1 MPFGSCKCFIRTL
14 LSNSGETCI
23 PLWSFDNKIT
33 IVSKLYILLKSFVR
47 LYYQLLNTCTLFL
60 SFSMLFLLQSQC
72 KCLSLGPHIPLGIFF
87 VPYAPLCFI
96 SKPICPFFLECHFFV
111 YLGIF
116 YKLSEYHKQIIWQE
130 PETTSDKRICIPKF
144 GCGGMQWGPVLKA
157 R

>member
-60 SFSMLFLLQSQC
+60 SFSMLFLLLQSQC

-96 SKPICPFFLECHFFV
+96 SKPICPFFQNAISLFTWVFSINCLNTTNRSYDKNQRRHQIKESGSQNLAVGEC
-111 YLGIF
+111 
-116 YKLSEYHKQIIWQE
+116 SEGQY
-130 PETTSDKRICIPKF
+130 
-144 GCGGMQWGPVLKA
+144 
-157 R
+157 